1 MRRETRGYQ
10 CKIAHLEKRA
20 PPLYLQRTNAKN
32 SVPLKANLASILRAN
47 EVVREFA
54 RDSSLPTVSGD
65 QVPRQTTM
73 PSITALY
80 QYSPNLTKVISQD
93 GSVTCLLTGTIR
105 IIRRDL
111 GPGSSWWG
119 IEAA

>member
-1 MRRETRGYQ
+1 
-10 CKIAHLEKRA
+10 
-20 PPLYLQRTNAKN
+20 
-32 SVPLKANLASILRAN
+32 
-47 EVVREFA
+47 
-54 RDSSLPTVSGD
+54 
-65 QVPRQTTM
+65 M

-111 GPGSSWWG
+111 GPGRSWG
-119 IEAA
+119 GVEAA